1 MTAALGKL
9 SPRIDEFHAT
19 EIVNPK
25 SKSEW
30 KSVSPEIRLH
40 LLELLIGLL
49 ADNAEFVGLCYVS
62 GKDYHRM
69 LAAAAKDPGMTQKT
83 ALWKVFFDC
92 LIEVFRKR
100 GEDYAVVVDSPKR
113 LRNVIKIHASRYPE
127 GLYEGVIFADSRD
140 EKGLQLADLA
150 AYMVNRSHHI
160 AQREADGKLLNQF
173 DRLIKAAMTRIR
185 LIHLLEVYAELSS
198 NVPG

>member
-1 MTAALGKL
+1 MLNSLACATFLG
-9 SPRIDEFHAT
+9 RITIEC
-19 EIVNPK
+19 
-25 SKSEW
+25 W
-30 KSVSPEIRLH
+30 LRLRRTPQ
-40 LLELLIGLL
+40 L
-49 ADNAEFVGLCYVS
+49 
-62 GKDYHRM
+62 
-69 LAAAAKDPGMTQKT
+69 TQKT

-150 AYMVNRSHHI
+150 VYMVNRSHHI

-173 DRLIKAAMTRIR
+173 DRLIKAAMTRIMAAFN
-185 LIHLLEVYAELSS
+185 LPEVYAIFSSS